1 MSGDRP
7 IFIVGTQRCGTTLL
21 ASVLG
26 SHPNIVITPETTL
39 LFNLDGVLRYS
50 QDADVLADIISE
62 HPRWPD
68 FEIPS
73 EMLRRRLRGHET
85 FTPSVVMNEFYDCF
99 RELSGKPRWGD
110 NTPTY
115 SEILPYIAGIW
126 PDACVIHTFRDGRAV
141 AASWFSLPWGPSS
154 IDEAARVW
162 KERIVKCRADS
173 SVVRNFL
180 EVRFEDLVV
189 KLEAETREVCR
200 FIEESFDDRMLLYHE
215 LDGKTRY
222 ESMLANENW
231 GERGQY
237 HRNIA
242 RPPDPSVIDR
252 WKSELDRDQ
261 IDAFQSIA
269 GDVLADLGYPLV

>member
-115 SEILPYIAGIW
+115 AEILSYIAGIW

-200 FIEESFDDRMLLYHE
+200 FIEESFDDIAE
-215 LDGKTRY
+215 LALRCKFTDCGHDTEPGCAVRAAIADG
-222 ESMLANENW
+222 SLAAQRLASW
-231 GERGQY
+231 HRLRGEVAEQADRKQTQ
-237 HRNIA
+237 A
-242 RPPDPSVIDR
+242 RR
-252 WKSELDRDQ
+252 RRR
-261 IDAFQSIA
+261 
-269 GDVLADLGYPLV
+269 